1 MIKFSSNYIGNQ
13 HWDVHLV
20 RRVHG
25 LRVTML
31 NVKEIENAG
40 VPLLSFKVRH
50 MKCLASLHIVQRR
63 TMAKFTFLVMLS
75 FMTLS

>member
-1 MIKFSSNYIGNQ
+1 MINVSSNYIGNQ
-13 HWDVHLV
+13 HWDVHLE

-40 VPLLSFKVRH
+40 VPLLYFEVRH
-50 MKCLASLHIVQRR
+50 MKCLESLHIIQRR
-63 TMAKFTFLVMLS
+63 MMVQFTFLVMLS
-75 FMTLS
+75 FMPLP

>member
-1 MIKFSSNYIGNQ
+1 MITFSSNYIGNQ
-13 HWDVHLV
+13 HWDVHLA

-40 VPLLSFKVRH
+40 VPLLSFEVRH
-50 MKCLASLHIVQRR
+50 MKCLASLHIIQRR
-63 TMAKFTFLVMLS
+63 TMVQFTFLVMLL
-75 FMTLS
+75 FVALL